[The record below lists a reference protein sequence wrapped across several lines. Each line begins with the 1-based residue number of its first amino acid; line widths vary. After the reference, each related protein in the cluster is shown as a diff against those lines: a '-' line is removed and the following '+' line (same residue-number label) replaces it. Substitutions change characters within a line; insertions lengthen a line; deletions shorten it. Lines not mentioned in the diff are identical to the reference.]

1 MPLSIV
7 TSLFFNFLVA
17 VLICGFG
24 LAAQATS
31 VRIGTR
37 QVESIEIRQWPS
49 SDKPI
54 PTLIYTHPQWGPL
67 TQVLPK
73 ELAQKTEKE
82 IKAWHAKI
90 LGVRSHL
97 WLLAVCTEPVMFTG
111 TKEPQDLCFDLVDRD
126 LRFGFLQW
134 FQKTAAITRRHT
146 K

>member
-1 MPLSIV
+1 MTPLNIKSLIFSFLATVSIW
-7 TSLFFNFLVA
+7 
-17 VLICGFG
+17 GFG

-49 SDKPI
+49 SEKPI
-54 PTLIYTHPQWGPL
+54 PTLIYTQPRWGPL
-67 TQVLPK
+67 VQVLPK
-73 ELAQKTEKE
+73 ELAEKTEKE

-90 LGVRSHL
+90 LGIQSNL
-97 WLLAVCTEPVMFTG
+97 WPHAVCTEPVMFTG
-111 TKEPQDLCFDLVDRD
+111 TKEPQNLCLDLVDRD

-134 FQKTAAITRRHT
+134 FQKTTAITRRHT